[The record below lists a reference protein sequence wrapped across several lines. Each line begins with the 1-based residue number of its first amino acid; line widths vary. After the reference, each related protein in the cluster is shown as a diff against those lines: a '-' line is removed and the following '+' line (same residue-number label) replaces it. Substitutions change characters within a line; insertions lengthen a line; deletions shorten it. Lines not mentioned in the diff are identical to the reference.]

1 MDLIRYVYGVVHSTF
16 AAVMEPKGLDG
27 LPVSRISEGELTAL
41 VSGLGA
47 SEYSPENLELNTA
60 QVEWL
65 GPRAVAHDRVVTW
78 AGDAGP
84 VIPFPMWTLFKSEDG
99 IRGMLRD
106 RSAEFLETL
115 TSVAGTHEYAVRV
128 FASPSRVQEQIGRLR
143 PAIADLESAAA
154 RASPGQR
161 YLLQKKIA
169 EQRDNEVRAFLR
181 ETAQDCFDQLEHS
194 AVKALRHQLPAETPA
209 GKGRAILYAAFLV
222 GDTAFDEFRRVLT
235 SLVNQHRDSGLD
247 FDFTGPWPPYN
258 FVGTRSGG

>member
-1 MDLIRYVYGVVHSTF
+1 MDSIRYVYGVVPSTF
-16 AAVMEPKGLDG
+16 AAARDPRGLDG
-27 LPVSRISEGELTAL
+27 LPVERITEGHLVAL
-41 VSGLGA
+41 VSALSA
-47 SEYSPENLELNTA
+47 DEYSPEKLEANTA
-60 QVEWL
+60 HVDWL

-78 AGDAGP
+78 AGDSGA
-84 VIPFPMWTLFKSEDG
+84 VIPFPMWTLFKTEQG

-106 RSAEFLETL
+106 RSAEFSETL
-115 TSVAGTHEYAVRV
+115 TSVAGTHEYSVRV
-128 FASPSRVQEQIGRLR
+128 FASPAKVQEQIARLR

-154 RASPGQR
+154 KASPGQR
-161 YLLQKKIA
+161 YLLQKKIS
-169 EQRDNEVRAFLR
+169 EQRDGEVRAFLR

-194 AVKALRHQLPAETPA
+194 SVKALRHQLPTQTPE

-222 GDTAFDEFRRVLT
+222 ADLALEEFRRVLT